1 MSFIQLTI
9 TALVVCAALGLIMA
23 LAWLVQQKSGN
34 AGWVD
39 VSWSFGVGA
48 VAFVAALLPLH
59 RQWPQWRQ
67 IYRLHSSLHPGV
79 CDLAFTSL
87 DELAPPRMTR
97 DIAT

>member
-9 TALVVCAALGLIMA
+9 TALVVCAALSSIMT
-23 LAWLVQQKSGN
+23 LAWLVQQRTGN

-59 RQWPQWRQ
+59 SGGRTGDR
-67 IYRLHSSLHPGV
+67 YRLQSSLHPGA

-87 DELAPPRMTR
+87 DELAPPRMIR